1 MSKKTQLTLNNKR
14 EGNMRELIQAFVLT
28 QILCFGMWDI
38 PIVFI
43 TCTLF
48 NIWLA
53 IHFKPLMI
61 NKKRES

>member
-1 MSKKTQLTLNNKR
+1 MKD
-14 EGNMRELIQAFVLT
+14 LIQAFILT
-28 QILCFGMWDI
+28 QVLCFVMWHV

-61 NKKRES
+61 NNKKERG